1 MIFGF
6 WEEYCRWL
14 VVRGDRARFDA
25 SVSRMPT
32 KSLWPFRSPL
42 AAGFPNARGQQS
54 RWFIRLRRPQEP
66 EQPDKPTCLRLPH
79 RPTADADQPV
89 PPGWAAAPCV
99 TIDTEPGTR
108 SQMGC
113 DLLLLLG
120 PLPPATRP
128 AATEKMTRH
137 HAAFHG
143 GVAPWFGTSPRLR
156 AGRIRRG
163 GRRSSP
169 WSTPPRNRGRT
180 SPRRRCRHR
189 LRRGRAVAS

>member
-1 MIFGF
+1 MKKILLLLLGSAAATAGRIFS
-6 WEEYCRWL
+6 R
-14 VVRGDRARFDA
+14 VRGSAESFEASLLEALARFGGGAAADGGAGQRDA
-25 SVSRMPT
+25 I
-32 KSLWPFRSPL
+32 W
-42 AAGFPNARGQQS
+42 AAFPAVQRG
-54 RWFIRLRRPQEP
+54 RHAGLRR
-66 EQPDKPTCLRLPH
+66 RLVESSHMTPY
-79 RPTADADQPV
+79 RSA
-89 PPGWAAAPCV
+89 
-99 TIDTEPGTR
+99 IDTEPGTR